1 MKTPYFYIIRH
12 IPSQKYYAGC
22 KINSLADSSNLMTEK
37 GYKTT
42 SKIIKN
48 IIKID
53 GLESF
58 DVLKIKHFNFADEA
72 LYYESKFL
80 RKVNAA
86 ENPKFINLHN
96 GGKNFV
102 NKGGYKLSD
111 LTKNKMKKPK
121 SEVTI
126 EKQNKEKTSRP
137 KEVYEKM
144 VNTRKER
151 YDTWNNEAQRTAISE
166 ANKKRWNE
174 EENRKKHSDI
184 MKDYYKN
191 NPVSEE
197 TKTKKK
203 ETSKGDRNGMF
214 GKIHNES
221 TREKMKLAWEKRK
234 QKNKL

>member
-1 MKTPYFYIIRH
+1 M
-12 IPSQKYYAGC
+12 PSQKYYAGC

-48 IIKID
+48 IIKTD

-58 DVLKIKHFNFADEA
+58 EILKIKHFNFADEA

-111 LTKNKMKKPK
+111 STKSKMKKPK
-121 SEVTI
+121 SEITI

-151 YDTWNNEAQRTAISE
+151 YDTWNNEAQRNAISE

-214 GKIHNES
+214 GKTHNES

>member
-1 MKTPYFYIIRH
+1 
-12 IPSQKYYAGC
+12 
-22 KINSLADSSNLMTEK
+22 
-37 GYKTT
+37 
-42 SKIIKN
+42 
-48 IIKID
+48 
-53 GLESF
+53 
-58 DVLKIKHFNFADEA
+58 
-72 LYYESKFL
+72 
-80 RKVNAA
+80 
-86 ENPKFINLHN
+86 
-96 GGKNFV
+96 
-102 NKGGYKLSD
+102 
-111 LTKNKMKKPK
+111 
-121 SEVTI
+121 
-126 EKQNKEKTSRP
+126 
-137 KEVYEKM
+137 M

-151 YDTWNNEAQRTAISE
+151 YDTWNNEAQRNAISE

-214 GKIHNES
+214 GKTHNES